1 MLVVLVIITVLHKW
15 TCVRS
20 SSGYWSH
27 CKQVLMIQ
35 SSLPPRQKKLFV
47 FFELA
52 MPLYARVFLESL
64 CNSTKS
70 LLIFLLQ
77 NLAPQPDIFVH
88 YVQRFC
94 HLLGQYLLLKHLN
107 VLKHQF

>member
-20 SSGYWSH
+20 SSGCWSH

-35 SSLPPRQKKLFV
+35 NSLPPRQKHIFS
-47 FFELA
+47 FELA
-52 MPLYARVFLESL
+52 VPLYARVFLASP

-70 LLIFLLQ
+70 LLIFLFE
-77 NLAPQPDIFVH
+77 NLAPQPNIYVH
-88 YVQRFC
+88 YVQMFC
-94 HLLGQYLLLKHLN
+94 YLLGQCLLLKHLS